1 MFKKFRMTILS
12 GAVLAV
18 LALSAIGCD
27 TLPTALA
34 FLQPT
39 STPTPTDT
47 PTPAPTSAPQAA
59 ATPAA
64 PSARTPRRAK
74 AAQTIQALL
83 KNTGL
88 RGGVVTSNDGSTLGL
103 KLGKATVQIQTS
115 ANVIVVV
122 PGKTNATLSDIA
134 VGDRVIADVTGNSAS
149 SAASM
154 VLDIPASYKAS
165 NVMLGAVMPN
175 KNGSLMVRARGGT
188 HAVTTD
194 ASTVI
199 VDISGGQPAL
209 GTLSDLTPAS
219 AVLVIGSSSGSA
231 FNAQVIVLV
240 DKNVRDLLNQVR
252 KNLATP
258 TPTPGS

>member
-1 MFKKFRMTILS
+1 MFKKSFPTILT
-12 GAVLAV
+12 GAVLSL
-18 LALSAIGCD
+18 LALSMLACGS
-27 TLPTALA
+27 LPISLA
-34 FLQPT
+34 FLQST
-39 STPTPTDT
+39 STPPPTDT
-47 PTPAPTSAPQAA
+47 PAPAPTIAPQAA

-64 PSARTPRRAK
+64 PSGKAPRRAN

-103 KLGKATVQIQTS
+103 KLGQATVQIQTS

-149 SAASM
+149 GAASM

-165 NVMLGAVMPN
+165 NAMLGAVMPN
-175 KNGSLMVRARGGT
+175 KNGALMVRARGGT

-199 VDISGGQPAL
+199 VDISGGQPTL

-219 AVLVIGSSSGSA
+219 AVLIVGNSRGNA
-231 FNAQVIVLV
+231 FHAQVILLV

-252 KNLATP
+252 KNLP
-258 TPTPGS
+258 TPTPSS

>member
-1 MFKKFRMTILS
+1 MFKKSFPTILT
-12 GAVLAV
+12 GAVLSL
-18 LALSAIGCD
+18 LALSVLACGS
-27 TLPTALA
+27 LPLALA

-39 STPTPTDT
+39 STPTPMET
-47 PTPAPTSAPQAA
+47 PTPTPTL

-64 PSARTPRRAK
+64 PSGSVLRRAN
-74 AAQTIQALL
+74 ATQALQALL
-83 KNTGL
+83 KNSGL
-88 RGGVVTSNDGSTLGL
+88 QGGVVTSNDGSTLGL